1 MSRIGSGLDFNMVFA
16 RGGVVMAELK
26 PCPFC
31 GNDTQNYFRYSF
43 KKDRKKRFGIYYD
56 ICEIYC
62 TCCTAS
68 IRQAGA
74 GRERAQEFA
83 EKRWNERVDNG

>member
-1 MSRIGSGLDFNMVFA
+1 M
-16 RGGVVMAELK
+16 ELK

-31 GNDTQNYFRYSF
+31 GNDNQLYFRYSF

-68 IRQAGA
+68 VRQAGV
-74 GRERAQEFA
+74 GRDRAQEFA
-83 EKRWNERVDNG
+83 EKLWNRRVEVGDDG